1 MDFLDDES
9 NDEPVEQ
16 LSARSQEQQKADEDI
31 MKIIGE
37 SSIDLSQDMPSSIS
51 SNHESGN
58 SSFEEQTSA
67 AQEFFPQAVAQALYF
82 PPLQQVQQAVQ

>member
-9 NDEPVEQ
+9 NDEPVTDK
-16 LSARSQEQQKADEDI
+16 LSARSEEQQKADEDI

-51 SNHESGN
+51 SQHESN
-58 SSFEEQTSA
+58 SNQSFEEPA
-67 AQEFFPQAVAQALYF
+67 KEYFPQVSQ
-82 PPLQQVQQAVQ
+82 